1 MVLPPG
7 GSRASYSIVL
17 NRLLFFFGLFI
28 LHMHDLGSRFAEKS
42 EKSLADKTLG
52 SKGIARQQWRARIE
66 TSCYDCEI
74 SNIGG
79 SPASNGGRGLKQ
91 KWPVAQA
98 GRCGDRPPA
107 MAGAD

>member
-66 TSCYDCEI
+66 TIKSYYFC
-74 SNIGG
+74 
-79 SPASNGGRGLKQ
+79 R
-91 KWPVAQA
+91 
-98 GRCGDRPPA
+98 RCCRIA
-107 MAGAD
+107 RQQWRARIETFVRYA